1 MASYTRNRINK
12 DFRGIRSLIE
22 TAVTPFGKC
31 TASQKR
37 KRKEKTVKRIKDF
50 ALTYFPHYLTDKM
63 SPMHEALYARYQE
76 IIFKAEASG
85 WGSKEVHA
93 APRGNA
99 KSTLST
105 LIFPLWCVIGK
116 RRRFI
121 AIISDTAEQSQ
132 EFLDSIKAE
141 LEANDRLREDF
152 PDICGEGRTWK
163 MGQIVT
169 RNDIKIK
176 CWGKRKRLRGARFG
190 SRRPDLIICDDLEN
204 DENVDSPE
212 QREKDRKWF
221 FKAVMKIGARY
232 TAFIVIG
239 TILHYDSLLA
249 RLLHQPGWTGKK
261 WKAVIR
267 WSASPLWEKWENIF
281 TTRDEKAADE
291 FFLANETEMLKGT
304 RVLWPEGESY
314 YYLMKMRVSDG
325 PAFFDS
331 EKQNE
336 PIDPNDRLF
345 NEDWF
350 VFAEEEEIAGF
361 LAGGKYREVCCAV
374 DPSMGGASRKAD
386 PSAILVG
393 GVRANGVIDI
403 LEADI
408 RKRHP
413 DAIMEDL
420 FAIHERYALD
430 RIVIEE
436 VQFQELFKDQV
447 IREGAKRG
455 VYLPVEGV
463 RPNTD
468 KTLRI
473 SKLQPHIKNG
483 LIRFRRNQ
491 SILTEQLRYFPKA
504 DHDDGPD
511 ALEMLFSLIARQGN
525 GPRIR
530 RVL

>member
-1 MASYTRNRINK
+1 
-12 DFRGIRSLIE
+12 
-22 TAVTPFGKC
+22 
-31 TASQKR
+31 
-37 KRKEKTVKRIKDF
+37 
-50 ALTYFPHYLTDKM
+50 
-63 SPMHEALYARYQE
+63 MHETLYARYEE
-76 IIFKAEASG
+76 IVSKAGMTG

-105 LIFPLWCVIGK
+105 LILPLWCIAGK

-121 AIISDTAEQSQ
+121 GIISDTAEQSE
-132 EFLDSIKAE
+132 EFLETIKAE
-141 LEANDRLREDF
+141 LEVNERLREDF
-152 PDICGEGRTWK
+152 PDICGEGKTWRV
-163 MGQIVT
+163 GQIVT
-169 RNDIKIK
+169 RNGVKVK
-176 CWGKRKRLRGARFG
+176 CWSKRKRLRGARFG
-190 SRRPDLIICDDLEN
+190 SRRPDLIVCDDLED

-232 TAFIVIG
+232 TVFIVIG

-249 RLLHQPGWTGKK
+249 RLLVQPGWTGRK

-267 WSASPLWEKWENIF
+267 WSPSPLWEQWENIF
-281 TTRDEKAADE
+281 TSNNEKAADV
-291 FFLANETEMLKGT
+291 FFKRHDKEMLKGT
-304 RVLWPEGESY
+304 KVLWPEGESY

-345 NEDWF
+345 NEKWF
-350 VFAEEEEIAGF
+350 SYVDNSDSPQGDEVSRALSSGEYKEI
-361 LAGGKYREVCCAV
+361 CCAV

-393 GVRANGVIDI
+393 GVRKNGIIDI

-420 FAIHERYALD
+420 FTLHERYKFD

-447 IREGAKRG
+447 IAEGAKRG
-455 VYLPVEGV
+455 IYLPVEGV
-463 RPNTD
+463 RPNSD

-491 SILTEQLRYFPKA
+491 TLLIEQLRYFPKA

-511 ALEMLFSLIARQGN
+511 ALEMLFSLISRHGN

-530 RVL
+530 RIL